1 VDDVLKYGHRIA
13 LGDDS
18 TNPAVYLR
26 LSDPNVLR
34 TLSDSQL
41 YMLRGELSQQ
51 DYQHFADERSKLL
64 NPSNS
69 TGPGDLNS
77 SAIKN
82 TLDQRLREL
91 KIDPTPKDDGGND
104 AARVGAIRRY
114 VDEQVLTA
122 QRNSGKKFNDAETTQ
137 FIDRLFAQSAQL
149 RGWTGTYT
157 APAISA
163 PPGDIPGHGARP
175 DQGGLQEAGRERP
188 DRRADPQRVPAL
200 ERHPAE
206 EVDGRR
212 LRRRGRG
219 DHAGASGARA
229 AGPGDRRA
237 LRHTSRPWAPTPTCR
252 PNCSAW
258 PTRRACR

>member
-1 VDDVLKYGHRIA
+1 VRADLTQYAPDKVDDVLKYGHRIA

-41 YMLRGELSQQ
+41 YMLRTELSQQ

-149 RGWTGTYT
+149 R
-157 APAISA
+157 
-163 PPGDIPGHGARP
+163 
-175 DQGGLQEAGRERP
+175 
-188 DRRADPQRVPAL
+188 
-200 ERHPAE
+200 
-206 EVDGRR
+206 
-212 LRRRGRG
+212 
-219 DHAGASGARA
+219 
-229 AGPGDRRA
+229 AGPA
-237 LRHTSRPWAPTPTCR
+237 
-252 PNCSAW
+252 
-258 PTRRACR
+258 PTRRRRSARRLATSRGRCATRSRRPSRSRA